1 MKRIQRTTKKKDK
14 LFSLL
19 AQFNPCKQIKGLNIC
34 LKFKLGPQSLNYFK
48 SIKLSFILPNQTST
62 EHYNSFLTSKNL
74 HI

>member
-1 MKRIQRTTKKKDK
+1 MKKIQRTTKKKDK

-34 LKFKLGPQSLNYFK
+34 LKFKLGLQSLNYFK

-62 EHYNSFLTSKNL
+62 FLTSQNL
-74 HI
+74 YI

>member
-1 MKRIQRTTKKKDK
+1 MKKIQRTTKKKDK

-34 LKFKLGPQSLNYFK
+34 LKFKLGLQSLNYFK

-62 EHYNSFLTSKNL
+62 FLTSQNL